1 MSANTLALVITIAT
15 VALLFAWVPFLHLVC
30 PLCTRFLERRR
41 LQAEVAKEKS
51 YRSSVH
57 LDPKR
62 LKLYEFLN
70 NSRITPQ

>member
-1 MSANTLALVITIAT
+1 MSEETLALVITIAII
-15 VALLFAWVPFLHLVC
+15 ALFFAWVPFLNLIC
-30 PLCTRFLERRR
+30 PLCSRFLERRR
-41 LQAEVAKEKS
+41 LQIELAEEQR

-70 NSRITPQ
+70 NSRLTP

>member
-1 MSANTLALVITIAT
+1 MSEETLALLITIAT
-15 VALLFAWVPFLHLVC
+15 IMLFVAWVPFLNLIC
-30 PLCTRFLERRR
+30 PLCSRFLERRR
-41 LQAEVAKEKS
+41 LRIELAEEQH

-70 NSRITPQ
+70 NSRLTP

>member
-1 MSANTLALVITIAT
+1 MSENTLALVITVAI
-15 VALLFAWVPFLHLVC
+15 VALFFAWVPFLHLVC
-30 PLCTRFLERRR
+30 PLCSRFLERRR
-41 LQAEVAKEKS
+41 LQMELAKEQS